1 MYEAGTI
8 ITLCTGAW
16 RLREPIAS
24 SAYGQV
30 WRADGPPGVGEAALK
45 LVNTAQMARAGKDQ
59 RARWVECARN
69 EATLLSSLQ
78 PWEQRHIVRLLDSG
92 AHNGLPVLALER
104 MRRDLARHLRD
115 HRVAAG
121 TVVEWIGQVNQALAK
136 VHQRGWRYLDL
147 KPGNLLLDDAAN
159 LKLSDFGTIRPL
171 ADTASHEFI
180 GSPGWQA
187 PEQCRPNAQG
197 AYDTDTR
204 TDYFALGAV
213 FFYLATG
220 ATQLRFCR
228 ACADAHRAGADMPG
242 LPTSVLTQ
250 EESERFVGCIERD
263 LPGAGRAALA
273 LLKALLAPQRAQRP
287 RHALDISRAL
297 GAIRLAQPAMMR
309 SAA

>member
-8 ITLCTGAW
+8 ITLRAGSF

-30 WRADGPPGVGEAALK
+30 WRADGPPGIGEAALK
-45 LVNTAQMARAGKDQ
+45 LVNTAQMARAGTLQ
-59 RARWVECARN
+59 ARWIACAQL
-69 EATLLSSLQ
+69 ETALLSSLQ

-92 AHNGLPVLALER
+92 AHQNLPVLALELLQ
-104 MRRDLARHLRD
+104 RDLARHVRE
-115 HRVAAG
+115 HAAS
-121 TVVEWIGQVNQALAK
+121 VQVIIEWIGQVNQALAK

-147 KPGNLLLDDAAN
+147 KPGNLLLDDAGN

-171 ADTASHEFI
+171 ADSTSHEFI

-187 PEQCRPNAQG
+187 PEQCLPNPQG
-197 AYDTDTR
+197 SYDTDAR

-213 FFYLATG
+213 FYYLVTQG
-220 ATQLRFCR
+220 TQLRFCR
-228 ACADAHRAGADMPG
+228 AYAEAHRAGGDMPR
-242 LPTSVLTQ
+242 LASSALAP
-250 EESERFVGCIERD
+250 EESERFADCIERG
-263 LPGAGRAALA
+263 LPGAGRPALA
-273 LLKALLAPQRAQRP
+273 LLKTLLAPQRSQRP

-297 GAIRLAQPAMMR
+297 AAIKPAQPAVMR